1 MARKLSITANN
12 STFSAYPGQILL
24 DAALDQ
30 GIDMPHD
37 CRAGQCGTC
46 LVRMKRGELLGGEAA
61 QRGFFHACQ
70 ARVLSNA
77 EITYDTVPRVE
88 RVYGLLAG
96 IERLAPDVRGLCI
109 KTKASMRHRP
119 GQYYRVKFRGYPA
132 RCFSPTPPFVG
143 RDDLKTV
150 RFHVKLVR
158 DGKVTSRLETRI
170 QPGHKVIL
178 EGPFGSAFFRPR
190 EGQRRVLVASGT
202 GFAPIWAIA
211 KASLRRQ
218 PHVPL
223 LLLAGSRRLSSLYAA
238 PALCRLAS
246 YPAADFIA
254 TTEDAQLASEII
266 RPGTPA
272 DHLPPLF
279 ATDAVY
285 AAGSPKLVQA
295 VERAAARVGA
305 AFFADPF
312 VPSGAPRES
321 WLAGQLGKISL
332 AELAERLWAWSLAGR
347 SGQQLGMKTRELR
360 DGLGVLEDVR
370 VGRGGQADKRF
381 SSRRVA

>member
-1 MARKLSITANN
+1 
-12 STFSAYPGQILL
+12 
-24 DAALDQ
+24 
-30 GIDMPHD
+30 
-37 CRAGQCGTC
+37 
-46 LVRMKRGELLGGEAA
+46 
-61 QRGFFHACQ
+61 
-70 ARVLSNA
+70 
-77 EITYDTVPRVE
+77 
-88 RVYGLLAG
+88 
-96 IERLAPDVRGLCI
+96 
-109 KTKASMRHRP
+109 
-119 GQYYRVKFRGYPA
+119 
-132 RCFSPTPPFVG
+132 
-143 RDDLKTV
+143 
-150 RFHVKLVR
+150 
-158 DGKVTSRLETRI
+158 
-170 QPGHKVIL
+170 
-178 EGPFGSAFFRPR
+178 
-190 EGQRRVLVASGT
+190 LVASGT

-238 PALCRLAS
+238 PALCGLAS

-381 SSRRVA
+381 SWRRVA

>member
-1 MARKLSITANN
+1 MARKLSVTVNN
-12 STFSAYPGQILL
+12 LTFSAHPGELLL

-30 GIDMPHD
+30 GIGIPHD

-46 LVRMKRGELLGGEAA
+46 LVRIKHGNLLGGETVKP
-61 QRGFFHACQ
+61 GIFHACQ
-70 ARVLSNA
+70 ARVLSDA
-77 EITYDTVPRVE
+77 EVTYETLPAVKRVC
-88 RVYGLLAG
+88 GLLAG
-96 IERLAPDVRGLCI
+96 IERLAPDIRGLCI
-109 KTKASMRHRP
+109 RTEASVRYRP

-143 RDDLKTV
+143 RDDLKTT

-158 DGKVTSRLETRI
+158 DGQVSSRLETRI
-170 QPGHKVIL
+170 QPGHKVTL
-178 EGPFGSAFFRPR
+178 EGPFGSAFFRPG
-190 EGQRRVLVASGT
+190 EGQRLILVASGT

-223 LLLAGSRRLSSLYAA
+223 LLMAGSRRLSSLYAA

-279 ATDAVY
+279 ATDVVY

-295 VERAAARVGA
+295 VGQAAARARA
-305 AFFADPF
+305 AFFADAF
-312 VPSGAPRES
+312 VASSAPDEP
-321 WLAGQLGKISL
+321 WLLGQLAKISL
-332 AELAERLWAWSLAGR
+332 GPVKQRLRTWISAVGAS
-347 SGQQLGMKTRELR
+347 QQLAMKTRELH
-360 DGLGVLEDVR
+360 DGIGVVENAK
-370 VGRGGQADKRF
+370 VGWGRNPNRSF
-381 SSRRVA
+381 WRNVA